1 MNEEAGEAS
10 WLHTMVRRKFSF
22 EGVQGGGARFRLLCD
37 GVRMEAEI
45 KSEMEWSIPLEAGR
59 CTLIALGN
67 PGTSFQLVER

>member
-1 MNEEAGEAS
+1 M
-10 WLHTMVRRKFSF
+10 
-22 EGVQGGGARFRLLCD
+22 GAQFRFLRD